1 MQHAEIFSHHEK
13 FLKPISWT
21 FQKLWI
27 SNVVS
32 KNEFWQR
39 WQKFLGCK
47 KIFSS
52 CKNFCMMLQK
62 SLFAAQ
68 KDRAP
73 SSSGGAD
80 EIFIIPLS
88 CLTTFVSE
96 VFWFGETWILTP
108 GAPPSPLGVRGQIW
122 IAYSVLWYM
131 KVKPYQFGLA
141 TISGFWDHSSVP
153 RLRTNQ
159 NQLVNIYL
167 IEGNN
172 HTKMLKMIYELSID
186 CF

>member
-1 MQHAEIFSHHEK
+1 MHEWGFSRLQNQGCRFLQHAEIFSHHEK

-68 KDRAP
+68 KDQASRSIWRGVTLT
-73 SSSGGAD
+73 SSS
-80 EIFIIPLS
+80 
-88 CLTTFVSE
+88 FVAPWVIMMHINAFETPDQERIAVYLVKSME
-96 VFWFGETWILTP
+96 VF
-108 GAPPSPLGVRGQIW
+108 
-122 IAYSVLWYM
+122 
-131 KVKPYQFGLA
+131 
-141 TISGFWDHSSVP
+141 
-153 RLRTNQ
+153 LRYVTCAQ
-159 NQLVNIYL
+159 
-167 IEGNN
+167 
-172 HTKMLKMIYELSID
+172 D
-186 CF
+186 